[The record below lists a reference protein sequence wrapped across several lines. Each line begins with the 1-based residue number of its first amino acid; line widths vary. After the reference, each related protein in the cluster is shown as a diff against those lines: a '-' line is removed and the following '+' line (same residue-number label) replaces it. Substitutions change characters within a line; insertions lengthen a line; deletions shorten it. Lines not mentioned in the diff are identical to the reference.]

1 MGRKVELINVSD
13 VNNNKYYY
21 MEELGDGNWK
31 ATWGRIGVTE
41 STKNYPMKQ
50 WDSKYN
56 EKLRKGYKDIT
67 SLRQD
72 KAATSFVDMTDREI
86 SELLNALQRYS
97 KQHIAETYTVS
108 ANEVTMLQIDEA
120 QRIID
125 DLSMNICN
133 MNGQQINDRLLKLY
147 TVVPR
152 RMKKTQYHL
161 IEANGDIAVQ
171 RKEAKK
177 FIAQEQDNIDVMRQ
191 QVSMQSA
198 GTSGTTLTLADALG
212 IMIEHTTQEDIDTI
226 KKLMGANAHQF
237 KRAFKVVNHSTQK
250 KFEGRKTRSH
260 KPWTKLLW
268 HGSRNEN
275 WLNIL
280 KTGLLI
286 RPSGVVLTGAMFGN
300 GIYFANKAQKS
311 IGYTSLR
318 GSYWA
323 SGNDH
328 RAFLAIY
335 EVNSG
340 MEYRTKVRESWMSNC
355 NHHTLQSKGQYDS
368 LFCEG
373 GADLRNDE
381 LIVYDA
387 DQCSIKYLIEIV
399 S

>member
-1 MGRKVELINVSD
+1 MGRKIELINVSD
-13 VNNNKYYY
+13 INNNKFYY

-41 STKNYPMKQ
+41 STKIYPMKQ

-67 SLRQD
+67 ALRQD

-86 SELLNALQRYS
+86 SELLNSLQKYS
-97 KQHIAETYTVS
+97 KQHIAQTYTVS

-125 DLSMNICN
+125 DLSLNICN
-133 MNGQQINDRLLKLY
+133 MNGQQINERLLKLY

-152 RMKKTQYHL
+152 RMKHTKLHL
-161 IEANGDIAVQ
+161 IEANGDITVQ
-171 RKEAKK
+171 RSAAKK
-177 FIAQEQDNIDVMRQ
+177 FIVQEQDNIDVMRQ
-191 QVSMQSA
+191 QVSMQST

-226 KKLMGANAHQF
+226 KKMMGSDAGKF

-250 KFEGRKTRSH
+250 KLENRKTRSH

-286 RPSGVVLTGAMFGN
+286 RPSGVLLTGMMFGL
-300 GIYFANKAQKS
+300 GIYFANRAAKS

-323 SGNDH
+323 SGSDN

-340 MEYRTKVRESWMSNC
+340 MEYRTKNRESWMSNC
-355 NHHTLQSKGQYDS
+355 NHSTLQSRGQYDS

-373 GADLRNDE
+373 GVDLRNDE

-387 DQCSIKYLIEIV
+387 DQCSVKYLIEIV